1 MTAVGALPILF
12 TKRPNHGVRDLA
24 LGFAA
29 GVMLAAS
36 FFSLI
41 IPSLEASE
49 LRYGGSVVPAAIACA
64 AILLGIG
71 MVALLNELLPHEHFE
86 QGREGPEAAYYV
98 VSGCLLLPLRYTTC
112 QRGWPLAWPSAQGE
126 AKEAFH

>member
-1 MTAVGALPILF
+1 MEGVSPVTLGLMGRLAAGSMTAIGALPVLF
-12 TKRPNHGVRDLA
+12 SKGPNRAVRDLA

-49 LRYGGSVVPAAIACA
+49 LRYGGSVLPAAIACA
-64 AILLGIG
+64 AILMG
-71 MVALLNELLPHEHFE
+71 MGLVALLNERLPHEHFE
-86 QGREGPEAAYYV
+86 QGREGP
-98 VSGCLLLPLRYTTC
+98 
-112 QRGWPLAWPSAQGE
+112 
-126 AKEAFH
+126 